1 MHTKPVI
8 LKTPNFKEPNL
19 SDLLKPNKRTMWD
32 TPVKEL
38 APLEPTAEVPTAA
51 PDSPRL
57 PAEEELTAEEAS
69 LLRETLRRHRGQ
81 RAMDDG
87 VHAIEEPN
95 LEQERATSLPE
106 TPVRSEPATEALEGG
121 YTGPPEKMVLI
132 RQILLKAGGKYD
144 GHAIR
149 IQPRDSSTQD
159 IYTLSIRPKDLT
171 SAEPRANDWVGVQGG
186 TLAAIYESLSK

>member
-51 PDSPRL
+51 PGSLRL

-69 LLRETLRRHRGQ
+69 LLRETLKRHRRQ
-81 RAMDDG
+81 RAEDDG
-87 VHAIEEPN
+87 VRAIEE
-95 LEQERATSLPE
+95 EETSLP
-106 TPVRSEPATEALEGG
+106 PLPLAAPEALEGG
-121 YTGPPEKMVLI
+121 FSNVPEKMELI
-132 RQILLKAGGKYD
+132 RKALKLAGEKYE
-144 GHAIR
+144 GHAVR
-149 IQPRDSSTQD
+149 LQPRDNSTQD
-159 IYTLSIRPKDLT
+159 IYTLSIRPRDLA
-171 SAEPRANDWVGVQGG
+171 SSEPRANDWVGVQGG
-186 TLAAIYESLSK
+186 TLAAICEALAKEETA